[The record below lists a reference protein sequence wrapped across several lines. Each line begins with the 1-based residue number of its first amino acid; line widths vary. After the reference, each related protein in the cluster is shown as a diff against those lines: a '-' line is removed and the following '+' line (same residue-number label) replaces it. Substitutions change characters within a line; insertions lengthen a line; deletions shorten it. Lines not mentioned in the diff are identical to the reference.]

1 MSSSSF
7 SGRITGAVKVGA
19 IVGRPVA
26 HSLSPVIHNAWI
38 EAAGMDAA
46 YVAFAPADEAA
57 FETLVAGGRAGFV
70 RGLNVTAPFKEQAFA
85 LADTTSETARI
96 SSSSNLLTFRD
107 GQVHADS
114 TDGLG
119 LLGAIAEQAPAL
131 SLDGAVVALL
141 GAGGAA
147 RAAAA
152 ALVGAG
158 ATVRVVNRT
167 VERAEALADDLGKS
181 GLGGVEAWPVG
192 DDALEGAAL
201 IVNALSVQPEIDLGR
216 LDPAT
221 VAMDMTYRPL
231 ATPFLRSVR
240 ARGLTTVDGLAML
253 IGQAGPSF
261 EAIFDRPPPDFD
273 VRPVCLKVLGE
284 AG

>member
-1 MSSSSF
+1 MSRSAI

-46 YVAFAPADEAA
+46 YVAFSPADETA

-107 GQVHADS
+107 GRVHADS

-119 LLGAIAEQAPAL
+119 LLGALAEQAPAQTL
-131 SLDGAVVALL
+131 SGAVVAML

-152 ALVGAG
+152 ALAGAG

-167 VERAEALADDLGKS
+167 LERAEALAADLGRW
-181 GLGGVEAWPVG
+181 GLEGVEAWPVG
-192 DDALEGAAL
+192 ETALEGAAL
-201 IVNALSVQPEIDLGR
+201 IVNALSVQPEIDLDR

-221 VAMDMTYRPL
+221 VVMDMTYRPL
-231 ATPFLRSVR
+231 MTPFLKAAR